1 MYRWHGTVRSMQK
14 RALWVLFF
22 TLLIDMVGFGMIFPV
37 IPSIFTDAQSPA
49 FMMTGYSIGAQ
60 YFYAGLVAALF
71 GIMQF
76 FAAPLLGELSDTYG
90 RKRLLTIGVAV
101 LAAAQLLFGLAV
113 TIGSLSLLLFSRVV
127 AGLAGA
133 NFSIA
138 QASIADV
145 SKPEDRA
152 KNFGLIGAAF
162 GIGFIL
168 GPLLGGWISET
179 TGVVSAPF
187 WVAGLIGLVNVVFI
201 SLFLPETRKDRIKH
215 DFHLLK
221 GIRNIKEAFDD
232 KDARPVYLSS
242 FFYNAGFSFFTAFV
256 GVLLVEKFRFSEG
269 DIGTFFAVI
278 GAWVAVTQIVIVRF
292 LASRYGERSLVRFAL
307 PVLGIAILLY
317 PFVPSVM
324 LLYATVPVVAIANG
338 LIFAN
343 IAALI
348 SKSVSNE
355 KQGAALGINGS
366 LMALAGGIA
375 PLLAGIGSGFLGIS
389 TAFIIGMFLIFCGW
403 FSLFGFKFR

>member
-1 MYRWHGTVRSMQK
+1 
-14 RALWVLFF
+14 
-22 TLLIDMVGFGMIFPV
+22 MVGFGMIFPV
-37 IPSIFTDAQSPA
+37 IPSIFTDPHSPA
-49 FMMTGYSIGAQ
+49 FMMAGYSLGAQ

-76 FAAPLLGELSDTYG
+76 FAAPLLGELSDAYG
-90 RKRLLTIGVAV
+90 RKRLLTIGVAI
-101 LAAAQLLFGLAV
+101 LAAAQLMFGFAV
-113 TIGSLSLLLFSRVV
+113 SIGSLALLLFSRVV

-168 GPLLGGWISET
+168 GPLLGGWISESS
-179 TGVVSAPF
+179 GVVSAPF
-187 WVAGLIGLVNVVFI
+187 WVAGFIGLINVVFI
-201 SLFLPETRKDRIKH
+201 SLFLPETRKERTKH
-215 DFHLLK
+215 HFELLK
-221 GIRNIKEAFDD
+221 GVRNIKEAFDD

-242 FFYNAGFSFFTAFV
+242 FFYNAGFSFFTTFV
-256 GVLLVEKFRFSEG
+256 GVLLVEKFHFSEG

-278 GAWVAVTQIVIVRF
+278 GVWVAITQLVILRF
-292 LASRYGERSLVRFAL
+292 LATRYKERTLVYWAL
-307 PVLGIAILLY
+307 PVLGISILAY
-317 PFVPSVM
+317 PFVPTVM
-324 LLYATVPVVAIANG
+324 LLYSTVPVIAIANG

-343 IAALI
+343 IASLI
-348 SKSVSNE
+348 SKSVSSE

-375 PLLAGIGSGFLGIS
+375 PLLAGVGSGFLGIS

-403 FSLFGFKFR
+403 VALFGLRLSK